1 MTVSYPGEAG
11 KTINEVM
18 LDGGG
23 VQKLRVSST
32 MYY

>member
-11 KTINEVM
+11 KTIKEVM

-23 VQKLRVSST
+23 VRSKAEGK
-32 MYY
+32 